1 MIALALALLA
11 LPCLCA
17 SGYLFFLAFLSRRR
31 RAPGPAGRALRFDL
45 IVPAHDEESGIA
57 RTVRSL
63 LAVDYPAALRRVR
76 VVADNCSDA
85 TAARARAA
93 GAEVWVRDEP
103 ERRGKGYALA
113 HAFEQSRRDGFAD
126 AVVVVDADSVVAPN
140 LLTAFAARL
149 AQGAQAVQAGSAVLN
164 PDDSWRTQLMA
175 LGFALFNR
183 LRSLARENLGLS
195 CGLRGN
201 GMCLTAGLLRAH
213 PAQAFSIVED
223 LEYGLVLG
231 RAGIRVHYADETSV
245 ASAMVSSEAAAG
257 SQRRRWESGRFAL
270 ARRLALPLLRDAA
283 RGSNPLLLDLALD
296 LLVPPLSFVVLY
308 LAGGLVLSLLVCR
321 VLVAS
326 VLWLASALCITVYVV
341 RGWVLSGIGLRGLS
355 ALLQVPRYLVWK
367 ASLIFQPGDR
377 NGWVRTARE
386 EVYS

>member
-1 MIALALALLA
+1 MTALVLALLA
-11 LPCLCA
+11 LPCLCT
-17 SGYLFFLAFLSRRR
+17 SGYLLFLAFLSRRR
-31 RAPGPAGRALRFDL
+31 PAPVPAEGALRFDL

-63 LAVDYPAALRRVR
+63 LAVDYPSALRRVR
-76 VVADNCSDA
+76 VVADNCTDA

-113 HAFEQSRRDGFAD
+113 HAFEQSQRDGFAD

-149 AQGAQAVQAGSAVLN
+149 VQGAQAVQAGSAVLN

-201 GMCLTAGLLRAH
+201 GMCLRTSLLRQH
-213 PAQAFSIVED
+213 PAQAFSVVED
-223 LEYGLVLG
+223 LEYGLSLG
-231 RAGIRVHYADETSV
+231 RAGVRVHYADEASV
-245 ASAMVSSEAAAG
+245 ASAMVSSGAAAG

-283 RGSNPLLLDLALD
+283 RDSSPMLLDLALD
-296 LLVPPLSFVVLY
+296 LLVPPLSLVVLY
-308 LAGGLVLSLLVCR
+308 LAGGLCLSLLVCR

-326 VLWLASALCITVYVV
+326 VLWLASALCVAVYVV

-355 ALLQVPRYLVWK
+355 ALLQVPRYLAWK
-367 ASLIFQPGDR
+367 ASLIFQAGGSP
-377 NGWVRTARE
+377 GWVRTARE
-386 EVYS
+386 EVFP